1 MKFAYT
7 YKQSDGV
14 RREGVE
20 FAQSKE
26 EVFER
31 LRERG
36 IKAIKVEPTGWLYVH
51 RTAVRGVVLVVL
63 LSVIGVLSASLL
75 VDRRSEGKTAP
86 SGRGEEA
93 QKATRVDSRIVDPR
107 IVKPCPR
114 KQIVGFEKIDL
125 GHVFAHPSE
134 RYLAQFAQPGVRYS
148 RGGCGDVV
156 SMLEDDLSDAL
167 EDDIRVETN
176 DTVAVIETK
185 RVVAGLKDEVA
196 MLVAAGKGVREIR
209 KWLEGRQRMEVE
221 YRARLVNGEGS
232 AEEKNERLRDMGFA
246 ETK

>member
-51 RTAVRGVVLVVL
+51 RAVVRGVVLVVL
-63 LSVIGVLSASLL
+63 LSVIGILSATLL
-75 VDRRSEGKTAP
+75 VDRRSEGKATQN
-86 SGRGEEA
+86 GRDEGA
-93 QKATRVDSRIVDPR
+93 QVAKRVDPR
-107 IVKPCPR
+107 IVKPRPR
-114 KQIVGFEKIDL
+114 KQIEGFEEIDL
-125 GHVFAHPSE
+125 NRVFAHPSE
-134 RYLAQFAQPGVRYS
+134 RYLARFAQPGVRYS
-148 RGGCGDVV
+148 RGGRVDVV
-156 SMLEDDLSDAL
+156 AMLEDDLSDAL
-167 EDDIRVETN
+167 EDDILVGTN

-185 RVVAGLKDEVA
+185 RVVAGLKEEVA

-209 KWLEGRQRMEVE
+209 KWLEGRQRMEIE
-221 YRARLVNGEGS
+221 YRAQLVNGDGS
-232 AEEKNERLRDMGFA
+232 VEEKNERLREMGFA